1 MPPEKAMQV
10 RTSFADLERMPDDG
24 RRYELYDGEIV
35 VVPTPLPRHQDV
47 VLKITRALDDY
58 ARERGGKVFVSPLD
72 IVFSDYNVLQ
82 PDVLFFQA
90 SRVHLIDLDK
100 VTRHAPDLAV
110 EVLSPST
117 RKRDRGRKMDIY
129 LRYGVKE
136 YWVVDAVN
144 RSIDRYELIDDGYTL
159 VQSASV
165 ADTLRSPLLPELQI
179 PTSSLFD

>member
-1 MPPEKAMQV
+1 MQA
-10 RTSFADLERMPDDG
+10 RTSFADLERMPNDG

-35 VVPTPLPRHQDV
+35 VVPAPLPRHQDI

-72 IVFSDYNVLQ
+72 IVFSEYNVLQ
-82 PDVLFFQA
+82 PDVIFFQA
-90 SRVHLIDLDK
+90 SRLHLIDLDK

-117 RKRDRGRKMDIY
+117 RKRDRGRKMHIY

-136 YWVVDAVN
+136 YWVVDPVN
-144 RSIDRYELIDDGYTL
+144 RSIDRYELTDDGYAL
-159 VQSASV
+159 VQSASET
-165 ADTLRSPLLPELQI
+165 DTLRSRLLPELQI

>member
-1 MPPEKAMQV
+1 MHV

-47 VLKITRALDDY
+47 VFRIAKTLGAY
-58 ARERGGKVFVSPLD
+58 AEVHGGKMFIAPLD
-72 IVFSDYNVLQ
+72 IVFSEYNVLQ

-90 SRVHLIDLDK
+90 SRVHLIDLDT
-100 VTRHAPDLAV
+100 VTCHAPDLAV
-110 EVLSPST
+110 EVLAPST

-136 YWVVDAVN
+136 YWVVDPAN
-144 RSIDRYELIDDGYTL
+144 RSIDRYELIDDGYAL

-165 ADTLRSPLLPELQI
+165 I
-179 PTSSLFD
+179 PISSLFD

>member
-1 MPPEKAMQV
+1 MPPEKAMQA
-10 RTSFADLERMPDDG
+10 RTSFADLEQMPDDG

-47 VLKITRALDDY
+47 VFRIARTLDAY
-58 ARERGGKVFVSPLD
+58 AQNHGGKMFVAPLD
-72 IVFSDYNVLQ
+72 IVFSEYNVLQ

-90 SRVHLIDLDK
+90 ARVNLIDLDK

-117 RKRDRGRKMDIY
+117 RKRDRGRKMEIY

-136 YWVVDAVN
+136 YWVVDAAN
-144 RSIDRYELIDDGYTL
+144 RSIDRYELTGDGYAL

-165 ADTLRSPLLPELQI
+165 GDTLRSRLLPEWKI